1 MDNTE
6 KIYFKDFWTFAI
18 ISTLMIIFFPW
29 SLLVSVIF
37 FGLDTTKLVIKA
49 ILNDLLRTLFA
60 VISVLLAVAVPIIIL
75 IILFNG

>member
-6 KIYFKDFWTFAI
+6 KIFFKDFWTFAI
-18 ISTLMIIFFPW
+18 IATLMIIFFPW

-37 FGLDTTKLVIKA
+37 FGLDTTKFVIKA

-75 IILFNG
+75 IILFAG